1 MKVYL
6 VGGAVRDQLLG
17 LPVKERDWVVV
28 GSTPAQMLALG
39 YRQVGRDF
47 PVFIHPESGEEYA
60 LARTERKK
68 GAGYYGFEC
77 DATAQVTLEEDLQRR
92 DLTINAMAMD
102 ELGQL
107 IDPYHGLDDLKAK
120 RIAHVAPAFV
130 EDPVRI
136 LRVARF
142 LARFHHLGF
151 QLASETRQLMYHM
164 VREGEVAHLVAE
176 RVWQELE
183 KSLRER
189 NPELFI
195 LVLRQCD
202 ALKIIFPEIDALFG
216 VPNTYRHHPE
226 VDSGVHT
233 LMVLQQAVQLSPDPV
248 IRLAALLH
256 DLGKA
261 RTPMKAW
268 PRHHG
273 HDMAGLAPIEALCE
287 RLRVPTNYRRLA
299 LKVAKFHLQIHR
311 VKELRAATVVK
322 VLEQTDAFRQPDV
335 FLALLSVCEADARG
349 RLGQETTA
357 YPQSMQ
363 WQTLLT
369 LCQHV
374 TAQAIIQDGFQGKA
388 IQQQL
393 HQRRVSCVEQQK
405 KQWNQHET

>member
-39 YRQVGRDF
+39 YQQVGRDF
-47 PVFIHPESGEEYA
+47 PVFIHPETGEEYA

-68 GAGYYGFEC
+68 SPGYYGFEC
-77 DATAQVTLEEDLQRR
+77 DSTPQVTLEEDLQRR

-102 ELGQL
+102 ATGQL

-120 RIAHVAPAFV
+120 RIAHVAAAFV

-151 QLASETRQLMYHM
+151 ELVPATRQLMYHM
-164 VREGEVAHLVAE
+164 VRAGEVAHLVAE

-183 KSLRER
+183 KSLREK

-195 LVLRQCD
+195 LTLRQCD
-202 ALKIIFPEIDALFG
+202 ALKVIFPEIDALFG
-216 VPNTYRHHPE
+216 VPSTRCHHPE

-233 LMVLQQAVQLSPDPV
+233 LMVLQQAVQLSSDPTV
-248 IRLAALLH
+248 RFAALLH

-261 RTPMKAW
+261 RTPMHAW
-268 PRHHG
+268 PKHHG
-273 HDMAGLAPIEALCE
+273 HDRGGLVPIEQFCN
-287 RLRVPTNYRRLA
+287 RLRVPTQYRRLA
-299 LKVAKFHLQIHR
+299 LKVAQFHLQIHR
-311 VKELRAATVVK
+311 VKELRAATIVK
-322 VLEQTDAFRQPDV
+322 TLEQTDAFRQPDG
-335 FLALLSVCEADARG
+335 FMALLRACEADARG
-349 RLGQETTA
+349 RLGQEKTG
-357 YPQSMQ
+357 YPQSAQ
-363 WQTLLT
+363 WQALLT
-369 LCQHV
+369 ICQQV

-393 HQRRVSCVEQQK
+393 HQRRTFCVEQHK
-405 KQWNQHET
+405 KQWNSYET